1 MTHLISMR
9 TIVELLLR
17 WIHLT
22 AGIVWF
28 GCVFFS
34 AVIAAPIL
42 SRNIPP
48 LQSLRHLSAIR
59 DRLRTLLRVTIHVL
73 LITGGMNIF
82 IVGLNT
88 QMQFSSNYVLMFIIK
103 MGFVGLMAAFHILHF
118 SVFSRK
124 LEAAVAELSP
134 DDSELPESVTTL
146 QRQTR
151 LFAFLTILAGLLVF
165 AFSLSLKGA

>member
-1 MTHLISMR
+1 MR

-17 WIHLT
+17 WIHLI

-28 GCVFFS
+28 GSVFFS

-48 LQSLRHLSAIR
+48 IQSLRHLSAIR
-59 DRLRTLLRVTIHVL
+59 DRLRALLRVAIHVL

-88 QMQFSSNYVLMFIIK
+88 QMNFPPNYVVIFIIK

-118 SVFSRK
+118 SVFGRK

-146 QRQTR
+146 QRRTR
-151 LFAFLTILAGLLVF
+151 LFAFLTILAGLAVF
-165 AFSLSLKGA
+165 ALALSMTGV